1 MTVLGGNI
9 THMAT
14 PTSSTVTISASA
26 DAVRALLFDITSY
39 PSWSTSFKSVTVLAS
54 DGQGRPTQ
62 VSMSVDA
69 GALKDKPTLNYDWAA
84 FPDRLDFS
92 LEDADLLTEMSGSY
106 SLKDNGDETE
116 VTFELTVAL
125 SMPVPEIMR
134 TKAEKSTID
143 LALKQL
149 KEKLEN

>member
-1 MTVLGGNI
+1 MSSIST
-9 THMAT
+9 
-14 PTSSTVTISASA
+14 STVSISASA
-26 DAVRALLFDITSY
+26 DEVRAVLFDLPSY
-39 PSWSTSFKSVTVLAS
+39 PTWSTSFKSVTVIAS
-54 DGQGRPTQ
+54 DEQGRPTQ

-84 FPDRLDFS
+84 YPDRLDFS
-92 LEDADLLTEMSGSY
+92 LEDADLLTQMSGSY
-106 SLKDNGDETE
+106 IVKDNGDETE

-125 SMPVPEIMR
+125 SMPVPDIMR

>member
-1 MTVLGGNI
+1 MSSVT
-9 THMAT
+9 T
-14 PTSSTVTISASA
+14 STVNIAATA
-26 DAVRALLFDITSY
+26 DAVRAVLFDIANY
-39 PSWSTSFKSVTVLAS
+39 PSWSSSFKSVTVLES

-62 VSMSVDA
+62 VQMGVDA

-84 FPDRLDFS
+84 APYRLDFS

-106 SLKDNGDETE
+106 IVKDNGDETE
-116 VTFELTVAL
+116 ITFELTVAL
-125 SMPVPEIMR
+125 SMPVPEMMR
-134 TKAEKSTID
+134 VKAEKSTID

>member
-1 MTVLGGNI
+1 MSS
-9 THMAT
+9 AT
-14 PTSSTVTISASA
+14 TSTISITASA
-26 DAVRALLFDITSY
+26 DEVRAVIFDLASY

-69 GALKDKPTLNYDWAA
+69 GALKDKPTLNYDWSAY
-84 FPDRLDFS
+84 PDRLDFS
-92 LEDADLLTEMSGSY
+92 LEDADLLTQMSGG
-106 SLKDNGDETE
+106 LIVKDNGDETE

-125 SMPVPEIMR
+125 SMPVPPTMR
-134 TKAEKSTID
+134 IKAEKSTID

>member
-1 MTVLGGNI
+1 MSSVST
-9 THMAT
+9 
-14 PTSSTVTISASA
+14 STVSIAAKA
-26 DAVRALLFDITSY
+26 DEVRAVLFDVASY
-39 PSWSTSFKSVTVLAS
+39 PSWSTSFKSVTVLES

-69 GALKDKPTLNYDWAA
+69 GALKDKPTLNYDWSAY
-84 FPDRLDFS
+84 PDRLEFS
-92 LEDADLLTEMSGSY
+92 LEDADLLTQMSGAY
-106 SLKDNGDETE
+106 IVKDNGDETE
-116 VTFELTVAL
+116 VSFELTVAL
-125 SMPVPEIMR
+125 SMPVPDIMR

>member
-1 MTVLGGNI
+1 MSSVST
-9 THMAT
+9 
-14 PTSSTVTISASA
+14 STVSIAASA
-26 DAVRALLFDITSY
+26 DEVRAVLFDVASY
-39 PSWSTSFKSVTVLAS
+39 PSWSSSFKSVTVLES

-69 GALKDKPTLNYDWAA
+69 GALKDKPTLNYDWSAY
-84 FPDRLDFS
+84 PDRLDFS
-92 LEDADLLTEMSGSY
+92 LEDADLLTQMSGAY
-106 SLKDNGDETE
+106 IVKDNDDETE

-125 SMPVPEIMR
+125 SMPVPDIMR

>member
-1 MTVLGGNI
+1 MSS
-9 THMAT
+9 AT
-14 PTSSTVTISASA
+14 TSTVSITASA
-26 DAVRALLFDITSY
+26 DEVRAVLFDIASY
-39 PSWSTSFKSVTVLAS
+39 PSWSTSFKSVTVLES

-69 GALKDKPTLNYDWAA
+69 GALKDKPTLNYDWSAY
-84 FPDRLDFS
+84 PDRLDFS
-92 LEDADLLTEMSGSY
+92 LEDADLLTQMSGGY
-106 SLKDNGDETE
+106 IVKDNGDEPE

-125 SMPVPEIMR
+125 SMPVPDIMR
-134 TKAEKSTID
+134 KKAEKSTID

>member
-1 MTVLGGNI
+1 MSSVST
-9 THMAT
+9 
-14 PTSSTVTISASA
+14 STVSITASA
-26 DAVRALLFDITSY
+26 DEVRAVLFDIASY

-69 GALKDKPTLNYDWAA
+69 GALKDKPTLNYDWSAY
-84 FPDRLDFS
+84 PDRLDFS
-92 LEDADLLTEMSGSY
+92 LEDADLLTQMSGAY
-106 SLKDNGDETE
+106 IVKDNNDETE

>member
-1 MTVLGGNI
+1 MSN
-9 THMAT
+9 
-14 PTSSTVTISASA
+14 PTTSKISISAA
-26 DAVRALLFDITSY
+26 ANDVRAVLFDLANY

-54 DGQGRPTQ
+54 DGEGRATQ
-62 VSMSVDA
+62 VKMSVDA
-69 GALKDKPTLNYDWAA
+69 GALKDKPTLNYDWSAY
-84 FPDRLDFS
+84 PDRLEFS

-106 SLKDNGDETE
+106 SVKDNGDETE

-125 SMPVPEIMR
+125 SMPVPEMMR

>member
-1 MTVLGGNI
+1 MSDVT
-9 THMAT
+9 T
-14 PTSSTVTISASA
+14 STVTIAAAA
-26 DAVRALLFDITSY
+26 DDVRAMVFDIANY
-39 PSWSTSFKSVTVLAS
+39 PSWSSSFKSVTVLES

-62 VSMSVDA
+62 VQMGVDA

-84 FPDRLDFS
+84 APDRLDFS

-106 SLKDNGDETE
+106 IVKDNGDETE
-116 VTFELTVAL
+116 ITFELTVAL
-125 SMPVPEIMR
+125 SMPVPEMMR
-134 TKAEKSTID
+134 VKAEKSTID

>member
-1 MTVLGGNI
+1 MSS
-9 THMAT
+9 AT
-14 PTSSTVTISASA
+14 TSTVSITASA
-26 DAVRALLFDITSY
+26 DEVRAVIFDLASY
-39 PSWSTSFKSVTVLAS
+39 PSWSTSFKSVTVLES

-69 GALKDKPTLNYDWAA
+69 GALKDKPTLNYDWSAY
-84 FPDRLDFS
+84 PDRLDFS
-92 LEDADLLTEMSGSY
+92 LEDANLLTQMSGGY
-106 SLKDNGDETE
+106 IVKDNGDETE

-125 SMPVPEIMR
+125 SMPVPDIMR

>member
-1 MTVLGGNI
+1 MSSVST
-9 THMAT
+9 
-14 PTSSTVTISASA
+14 STVSITASA
-26 DAVRALLFDITSY
+26 DEVRAVIFDLASY
-39 PSWSTSFKSVTVLAS
+39 TSWSTSFKSVTVLAS

-69 GALKDKPTLNYDWAA
+69 GALKDKPTLNYDWSAY
-84 FPDRLDFS
+84 PDRLDFS
-92 LEDADLLTEMSGSY
+92 LEDADLLTQMSGGY
-106 SLKDNGDETE
+106 IVKDNGDETE

-125 SMPVPEIMR
+125 SMPVPDIMR

>member
-1 MTVLGGNI
+1 MSSVST
-9 THMAT
+9 
-14 PTSSTVTISASA
+14 STVSITASA
-26 DAVRALLFDITSY
+26 DEVRAVLFDIASY
-39 PSWSTSFKSVTVLAS
+39 PSWSTTFKSVTVLAS

-69 GALKDKPTLNYDWAA
+69 GALKDKPTLNYDWSAY
-84 FPDRLDFS
+84 PDRLDFS
-92 LEDADLLTEMSGSY
+92 LEDADLLTQMSGGY
-106 SLKDNGDETE
+106 IVKDNGDETE

-125 SMPVPEIMR
+125 SMPVPDIMR

>member
-1 MTVLGGNI
+1 MSSVST
-9 THMAT
+9 
-14 PTSSTVTISASA
+14 STVSITASA
-26 DAVRALLFDITSY
+26 DEVRAVIFDLASY
-39 PSWSTSFKSVTVLAS
+39 PSWSTSFKSVTVLES

-69 GALKDKPTLNYDWAA
+69 GALKDKPTLNYDWSAY
-84 FPDRLDFS
+84 PDRLDFS
-92 LEDADLLTEMSGSY
+92 LEDADLLTQMSGGY
-106 SLKDNGDETE
+106 IVKDNGDETE

-125 SMPVPEIMR
+125 SMPVPDIMR